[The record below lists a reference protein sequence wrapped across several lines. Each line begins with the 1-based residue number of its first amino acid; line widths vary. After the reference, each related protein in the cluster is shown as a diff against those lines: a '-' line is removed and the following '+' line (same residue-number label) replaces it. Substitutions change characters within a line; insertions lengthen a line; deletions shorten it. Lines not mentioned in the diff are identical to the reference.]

1 MYLTRLKSDD
11 YTCRTVRKW
20 LVDAGSI
27 PASSTICI
35 LRETLSHYLRIPQR
49 PCLCGVSPFLG
60 VVFVLKRGPE
70 KHRFGRF
77 LLSIL
82 QNLWT

>member
-1 MYLTRLKSDD
+1 MQIS
-11 YTCRTVRKW
+11 W
-20 LVDAGSI
+20 LERSIHNADVAGSN
-27 PASSTICI
+27 PATTTICI
-35 LRETLSHYLRIPQR
+35 LRETLSHFLRTLQR

-60 VVFVLKRGPE
+60 VVFVLKKHHE
-70 KHRFGRF
+70 KQLFGLF

>member
-1 MYLTRLKSDD
+1 MRPAGATLRLFAQ
-11 YTCRTVRKW
+11 W
-20 LVDAGSI
+20 LR
-27 PASSTICI
+27 PTTICI
-35 LRETLSHYLRIPQR
+35 LRETLSHFLRTPWR

-60 VVFVLKRGPE
+60 VVFVLKKYRE
-70 KHRFGRF
+70 KQFFGLF